1 MRALLLGLLALSAP
15 ALGCGICVDDKVAA
29 VYDHALLQRA
39 FAAKHTVAFFAL
51 DGKLIDDERTRRA
64 IAGQARLLPGVDP
77 ASVRVSTTLASL
89 CVVFD
94 GRRTS
99 LVKVQDGLERRL
111 AGMGLSLLPLQVR
124 ER

>member
-1 MRALLLGLLALSAP
+1 MRAVLLALLVSSE
-15 ALGCGICVDDKVAA
+15 ALACGVCVDDKVAA

-39 FAAKHTVAFFAL
+39 FAAKRTVAFFAL
-51 DGKLIDDERTRRA
+51 GGKVIDDERSRRE
-64 IAGQARLLPGVDP
+64 IAAQARLLPGVDP
-77 ASVRVSTTLASL
+77 AGVRVSTTLASL

-99 LVKVQDGLERRL
+99 LVKVQDGLERGL